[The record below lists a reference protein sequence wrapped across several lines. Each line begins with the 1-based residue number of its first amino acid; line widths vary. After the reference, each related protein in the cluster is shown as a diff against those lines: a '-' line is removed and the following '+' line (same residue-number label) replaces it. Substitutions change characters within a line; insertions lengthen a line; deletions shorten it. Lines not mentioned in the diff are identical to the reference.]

1 RAVAADDPE
10 RALEMAVA
18 AAVLRVYGADSG
30 ARLDPSRVTARLG
43 PDGPPRIRALTQLLL
58 SMTLAAQGEWSPAV
72 AALALGVGPGP
83 GDLDSDVVGN
93 LGNAAL
99 HLGDDD
105 THRRC

>member
-1 RAVAADDPE
+1 
-10 RALEMAVA
+10 
-18 AAVLRVYGADSG
+18 
-30 ARLDPSRVTARLG
+30 SRVTARLG

-105 THRRC
+105 THRGCFSAVLSQARHAGDGFFVLYGLHRAAFTHL